1 MIHCNGTMDDQND
14 DEREEEGRYILHC
27 LWLSYARKVI
37 EKAIRVYELDAKA
50 AADLHEQFLKP
61 GSYKIRL
68 V

>member
-1 MIHCNGTMDDQND
+1 MIEASMDNDND

-37 EKAIRVYELDAKA
+37 EKAIRLYKLDDKA
-50 AADLHEQFLKP
+50 ALALHEQFLKP

-68 V
+68 I

>member
-1 MIHCNGTMDDQND
+1 MDDQND

-68 V
+68 I

>member
-1 MIHCNGTMDDQND
+1 MIEASMDNDND

-37 EKAIRVYELDAKA
+37 EKAIRLYKLNDKA
-50 AADLHEQFLKP
+50 ALALHEQFLKP

-68 V
+68 I

>member
-1 MIHCNGTMDDQND
+1 LTGWRISKYNMDD

-37 EKAIRVYELDAKA
+37 ERAIRVYELDAKA
-50 AADLHEQFLKP
+50 AAALQEQFLKP
-61 GSYKIRL
+61 GSYTIRL

>member
-1 MIHCNGTMDDQND
+1 MDD

-37 EKAIRVYELDAKA
+37 ERAIRVYELDAKA
-50 AADLHEQFLKP
+50 AAALQEQFLKP
-61 GSYKIRL
+61 GSYTIRL

>member
-1 MIHCNGTMDDQND
+1 MDNNND

-37 EKAIRVYELDAKA
+37 EKAIRVYELDDKA
-50 AADLHEQFLKP
+50 ALSLHEQFLKP

-68 V
+68 I

>member
-1 MIHCNGTMDDQND
+1 MDDNND

-37 EKAIRVYELDAKA
+37 EKAIRVYDLDDKA
-50 AADLHEQFLKP
+50 ALVLHEQFLKP

-68 V
+68 I

>member
-1 MIHCNGTMDDQND
+1 MDDNND

-37 EKAIRVYELDAKA
+37 EKAIRVYDLDHKA
-50 AADLHEQFLKP
+50 AADLQEKFLKP